1 MKLKNGQIVMYMAL
15 GAIMALIGVYLRNR
29 VSKTE
34 KYTREELESDLS
46 SLINEMEKDGI
57 LQQTTE

>member
-1 MKLKNGQIVMYMAL
+1 MAL
-15 GAIMALIGVYLRNR
+15 GAIMTLIGVYLRNR